1 MLPSNY
7 EGEHLAHGSCGY
19 ESLVGSWLR
28 VDVLWSRSAGT
39 RWTAESKFCT
49 LISLGALAVNQ
60 RGAVLLVLGLCVE
73 TNGEVT
79 VSAA

>member
-39 RWTAESKFCT
+39 RWTADSKFCT
-49 LISLGALAVNQ
+49 LIFLGAFAVNQ